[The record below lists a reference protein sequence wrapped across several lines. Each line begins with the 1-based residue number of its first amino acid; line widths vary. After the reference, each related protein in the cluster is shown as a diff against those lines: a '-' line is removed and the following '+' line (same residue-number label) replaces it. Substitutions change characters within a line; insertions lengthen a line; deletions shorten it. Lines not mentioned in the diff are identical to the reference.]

1 MSDSSR
7 FTDQAFEKVSDEKVI
22 EEAKRRAEVLAAEVP
37 AKVDDKK
44 IS

>member
-1 MSDSSR
+1 MDKNER
-7 FTDQAFEKVSDEKVI
+7 FTDQAFEKVTDEKVI

-37 AKVDDKK
+37 AKADDKK